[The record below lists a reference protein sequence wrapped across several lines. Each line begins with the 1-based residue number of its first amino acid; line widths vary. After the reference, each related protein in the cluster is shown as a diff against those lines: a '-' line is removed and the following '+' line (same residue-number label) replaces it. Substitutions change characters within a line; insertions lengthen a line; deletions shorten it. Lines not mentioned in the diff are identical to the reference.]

1 MKLSNIKGNTYYI
14 KGGTNTGIYVFN
26 DNSSLII
33 DPGLGGTRPSK
44 MMELLKE
51 NNIKP
56 KYIINTHEHGDHYEG
71 SSQLKKIDKNI
82 EILSSEEAKIYI
94 DNPKIYG
101 DYTLGGRCNEFF
113 YSKLSKEKN
122 ISIKVD
128 KIIEEGKLV
137 LNNDELEIIKLRGH
151 SEGSIGILT
160 KDKILFV
167 GDLFIGSHILN
178 KFDLLLMYDIKE
190 YLESI
195 NKVKNIDFEYMV
207 LGHAKE
213 VIEKNKV
220 DTLIKSHSEAVH
232 KYLNQV
238 RDLLKSP
245 ITIDN
250 ILKTIINNNK
260 LTCNY
265 KEYYFFRSTIVSM
278 IAYLSDLKE
287 IDYKIEQGEMLYYS
301 KKV

>member
-1 MKLSNIKGNTYYI
+1 MKLTHIRGNTYYI

-33 DPGLGGTRPSK
+33 DPGLGGRRPLK
-44 MMELLKE
+44 MMELLAE

-71 SSQLKKIDKNI
+71 CSQLKKIDKNI
-82 EILSSEEAKIYI
+82 KIISSEEAKIYI
-94 DNPKIYG
+94 NNPKIYG
-101 DYTLGGRCNEFF
+101 DYILGGRCNDFF

-128 KIIEEGKLV
+128 KVVEEGKLV
-137 LNNDELEIIKLRGH
+137 LNNEELEIIKLRGH

-167 GDLFIGSHILN
+167 GDLFIGNHILN
-178 KFDLLLMYDIKE
+178 KFDLLLMYDIKA

-213 VIEKNKV
+213 VIEKNKI
-220 DTLIKSHSEAVH
+220 DTIIKSHIEAVY

-238 RDLLKSP
+238 RDLLKFP

-250 ILKTIINNNK
+250 ILKEIINNNK

-278 IAYLSDLKE
+278 ISYLSDLKE
-287 IDYKIEQGEMLYYS
+287 IDYNLEQGEVLYYS
-301 KKV
+301 KKA